1 MAKKIIKRRHIK
13 STKEHLKRTRST
25 ATKQIL
31 KRKDSFKYKLILQ
44 GMGVGAVTGSIVSL
58 YRFAFHEV
66 EAARTFM
73 VAAAAQK
80 VLVALLG
87 IGIVLF
93 ALVVS
98 AGVVKREPVG
108 GGSGIPQVE
117 AEMKGKMNAN
127 WFQVILAKFIG
138 SLLAIGAG
146 LSLGSEGPSV
156 QLGAMSGKGFSRIS
170 RGLRT
175 EERMLMT
182 AGSGA
187 GLAAAFG
194 APLAGVVFTLEEMHK
209 NFSQEVLLTTMAAAI
224 TADCIAAYI
233 FGMKPIFEFTVS
245 EGLPLDRMWLVIVL
259 GIALGIFG
267 VIYTKVTFLTQDV
280 FAKISPAVKRVV
292 IPFVMVMVVAV
303 LVPKALGS
311 GSALIEPV
319 ANGKMAATMILG
331 LLVVK
336 FITSMISFGTGLP
349 GGTFLPMLVLGALA
363 GGFFTEAVSPLVGF
377 EETYIQYFVVL
388 GMAGYFSAIVRAPIT
403 GIILICEMT
412 GTFSNLLSLSMVSLI
427 AYMVADLIKSPPL
440 YEALTERLVDGHK
453 AKKPNKKN
461 KILIECEVH
470 MGSIM
475 EDQTLSSISLPKGC
489 LVVSILRD
497 GHEIVPHGGTHLEAG
512 DKLAVLCNEDL
523 VMSVQYE
530 LEEKCKT
537 LFNNK

>member
-1 MAKKIIKRRHIK
+1 MAKKIIRRRHIK
-13 STKEHLKRTRST
+13 STKEHLKRTRAT

-44 GMGVGAVTGSIVSL
+44 GMGVGALTGSIVSL
-58 YRFAFHEV
+58 YRYIFHEV
-66 EAARTFM
+66 ETIRTVM
-73 VAAAAQK
+73 VEASSQRF
-80 VLVALLG
+80 LVALLG
-87 IGIVLF
+87 IGIIAF
-93 ALVVS
+93 ALFVS
-98 AGVVKREPVG
+98 TAVTKREPVA

-127 WFQVILAKFIG
+127 WLQVILAKFIG

-156 QLGAMSGKGFSRIS
+156 QLGAMSGKGFSRINK
-170 RGLRT
+170 GLRT

-245 EGLPLDRMWLVIVL
+245 EGLPLDRMWLVILL
-259 GIALGIFG
+259 GVTLGLFG
-267 VIYTKVTFLTQDV
+267 VMYTKVTFLTQDI
-280 FAKISPAVKRVV
+280 FARVPLPIKRMA
-292 IPFVMVMVVAV
+292 IPFVMVILVAI
-303 LVPKALGS
+303 LVPAALGS
-311 GSALIEPV
+311 GSSLIEPI

-363 GGFFTEAVSPLVGF
+363 GGFFTEALSPALGF

-412 GTFSNLLSLSMVSLI
+412 GTFSNLLSLSMVSLV
-427 AYMVADLIKSPPL
+427 AYMVADLLKSPPL
-440 YEALTERLVDGHK
+440 YEALTERLVDGSK
-453 AKKPNKKN
+453 AKKPSRRN
-461 KILIECEVH
+461 KILIESEVYY
-470 MGSIM
+470 GSMM
-475 EDQTLSSISLPKGC
+475 EGQDLSEIRLPKGA

-497 GHEIVPHGGTHLEAG
+497 GHEIVPHGGTIIEAG
-512 DKLAVLCNEDL
+512 DKLAVLCNEDM
-523 VMSVQYE
+523 VMHVQYE

-537 LFNNK
+537 MFNK

>member
-31 KRKDSFKYKLILQ
+31 KRKDSFKYKLILE
-44 GMGVGAVTGSIVSL
+44 GIGVGILTGSIVSL
-58 YRFAFHEV
+58 YRYAFHEV
-66 EAARTFM
+66 ETIRTIL
-73 VAAAAQK
+73 VAASAQK
-80 VLVALLG
+80 FLVALLG
-87 IGIVLF
+87 IGLIVFSLIV
-93 ALVVS
+93 AASVI
-98 AGVVKREPVG
+98 KREPVA

-127 WFQVILAKFIG
+127 WLQVILAKFIG

-156 QLGAMSGKGFSRIS
+156 QLGAMTGKGFSRINK
-170 RGLRT
+170 GLRT
-175 EERMLMT
+175 EERMLIT
-182 AGSGA
+182 CGSGA

-233 FGMKPIFEFTVS
+233 FGMKPVFEFTVS

-259 GIALGIFG
+259 GVALGLFG
-267 VIYTKVTFLTQDV
+267 VLYTKTTFFTQDI
-280 FAKISPAVKRVV
+280 FAKVPPIFKKLI
-292 IPFVMVMVVAV
+292 IPFVMVILLVF
-303 LVPKALGS
+303 LVPEALGS
-311 GSALIEPV
+311 GNALIEPV
-319 ANGKMAATMILG
+319 ASGKMGAKLILG

-336 FITSMISFGTGLP
+336 YITSMISFGTGLP

-363 GGFFTEAVSPLVGF
+363 GGFFTEALSPVLGY
-377 EETYIQYFVVL
+377 EESYLQYFVIL

-412 GTFSNLLSLSMVSLI
+412 GTFSNLLSLAMVSLV
-427 AYMVADLIKSPPL
+427 AYMVADILKSPPL
-440 YEALTERLVDGHK
+440 YEALTERLVDGSK
-453 AKKPNKKN
+453 AKKPSKKN
-461 KILIECEVH
+461 KILIESEVYY
-470 MGSIM
+470 GSMM
-475 EDQTLSSISLPKGC
+475 EGEPLSSIRLPKGA

-497 GHEIVPHGGTHLEAG
+497 GHEIVPHGGTVIEAG
-512 DKLAVLCNEDL
+512 DKLAILCNEDM
-523 VMSVQYE
+523 VMGVQYE

-537 LFNNK
+537 LFNK

>member
-209 NFSQEVLLTTMAAAI
+209 NFSQEVLLTTRAAAI

-233 FGMKPIFEFTVS
+233 VGMKPIFEFTVS

>member
-13 STKEHLKRTRST
+13 STKEHLKRTRAT

-44 GMGVGAVTGSIVSL
+44 GMGVGALTGSIVSL
-58 YRFAFHEV
+58 YRYAFHEV
-66 EAARTFM
+66 EAMRTIM
-73 VAAAAQK
+73 VSAASQK
-80 VLVALLG
+80 FLVGLLG
-87 IGIVLF
+87 IGLIIF
-93 ALVVS
+93 ALFVATAVS
-98 AGVVKREPVG
+98 KREPVAA
-108 GGSGIPQVE
+108 GSGIPQVE
-117 AEMKGKMNAN
+117 AEMKGKLNAN
-127 WFQVILAKFIG
+127 WLQVILAKFIG

-156 QLGAMSGKGFSRIS
+156 QLGAMSGKGFSRIN

-175 EERMLMT
+175 EERMLIT

-245 EGLPLDRMWLVIVL
+245 EGLPLQRMWLVVVLGIVL
-259 GIALGIFG
+259 GIFGI
-267 VIYTKVTFLTQDV
+267 IYTKVTFLTQDI
-280 FAKISPAVKRVV
+280 FAKIPIPVKRMA
-292 IPFVMVMVVAV
+292 IPFVMVIILAIFM
-303 LVPKALGS
+303 PSALGS
-311 GSALIEPV
+311 GSSLIEPV
-319 ANGKMAATMILG
+319 ASGKMGAGLILG
-331 LLVVK
+331 LLAVK

-363 GGFFTEAVSPLVGF
+363 GGCFTEAISPIAGY
-377 EETYIQYFVVL
+377 EETYLQYFVIL

-412 GTFSNLLSLSMVSLI
+412 GTFSNLLSLAMVSLV
-427 AYMVADLIKSPPL
+427 AYMVADFMKSPPL
-440 YEALTERLVDGHK
+440 YEALTERLVDGSK
-453 AKKPNKKN
+453 AKKPSRRNKV
-461 KILIECEVH
+461 LIESEVYF
-470 MGSIM
+470 GSMM
-475 EDQTLSSISLPKGC
+475 EGQELSTIRLPKGA

-497 GHEIVPHGGTHLEAG
+497 GHEIVPHGGTRIEAG
-512 DKLAVLCNEDL
+512 DKLAVLCNEDM
-523 VMSVQYE
+523 VMHVQYE

-537 LFNNK
+537 MFNK

>member
-31 KRKDSFKYKLILQ
+31 KRKDSFKYKLILE
-44 GMGVGAVTGSIVSL
+44 GIGVGILTGSIVSL
-58 YRFAFHEV
+58 YRYAFHEV
-66 EAARTFM
+66 ETIRTIL
-73 VAAAAQK
+73 VAASAQK
-80 VLVALLG
+80 FLVALLG
-87 IGIVLF
+87 IGLIVFSLIV
-93 ALVVS
+93 AASVI
-98 AGVVKREPVG
+98 KREPVA

-127 WFQVILAKFIG
+127 WLQVILAKFIG

-156 QLGAMSGKGFSRIS
+156 QLGAMTGKGFSRINK
-170 RGLRT
+170 GLRT
-175 EERMLMT
+175 EERMLIT
-182 AGSGA
+182 CGSGA

-233 FGMKPIFEFTVS
+233 FGMKPVFEFTVS

-259 GIALGIFG
+259 GVALGLFG
-267 VIYTKVTFLTQDV
+267 VLYTKTTFFTQDI
-280 FAKISPAVKRVV
+280 FAKVPPIFKKLI
-292 IPFVMVMVVAV
+292 IPFVMVILLVF
-303 LVPKALGS
+303 LVPEALGS
-311 GSALIEPV
+311 GNALIEPV
-319 ANGKMAATMILG
+319 ASGKMGAKLILG

-336 FITSMISFGTGLP
+336 YITSMVSFGTGHP

-363 GGFFTEAVSPLVGF
+363 GGFFTEALSPVLGY
-377 EETYIQYFVVL
+377 EESYLQYFVIL

-412 GTFSNLLSLSMVSLI
+412 GTFSNLLSLAMVSLV
-427 AYMVADLIKSPPL
+427 AYMVADILKSPPL
-440 YEALTERLVDGHK
+440 YEALTERLVDGSK
-453 AKKPNKKN
+453 AKKPSKKN
-461 KILIECEVH
+461 KILIESEVYY
-470 MGSIM
+470 GSMM
-475 EDQTLSSISLPKGC
+475 EGEPLSSIRLPKGA

-497 GHEIVPHGGTHLEAG
+497 GHEIVPHGGTVIEAG
-512 DKLAVLCNEDL
+512 DKLAILCNEDM
-523 VMSVQYE
+523 VMGVQYE

-537 LFNNK
+537 LFNK